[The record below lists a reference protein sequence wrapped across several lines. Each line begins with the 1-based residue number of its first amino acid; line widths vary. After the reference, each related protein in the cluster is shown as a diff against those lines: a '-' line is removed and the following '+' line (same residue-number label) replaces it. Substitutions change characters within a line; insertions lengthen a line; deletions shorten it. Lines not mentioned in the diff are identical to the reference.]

1 MTIEKIA
8 YAVATLLCYAL
19 LCATMAWQYRSRQRA
34 AQRRVDALLPAT
46 PGLPI
51 WWVTYASQTGQAEEL
66 ALQTAQALHWTRL
79 CDVANAVQAELGLPA
94 PAVSIAGDKGY
105 GLWLSLATAVPQATA
120 QRFAAL
126 LWTRYVPDVP
136 PPDSALMDL
145 PPCLHQSTG
154 KWAAFINP
162 GLGASFAEESG
173 LEMAPPH
180 SGQAALLDGLL
191 SISDEQFRHALGL
204 LQQSPAAEQSAPPP
218 IQTLPPAAPADGL
231 LLKDA
236 TLEDIVQ
243 FLHARNIEPTFR
255 HVVFAPEFFEDAGA
269 FHIRKELIDFG
280 NTGVDAFSPKD
291 GVSIHGVEFRRDQN
305 LLLHLG
311 MLKE

>member
-1 MTIEKIA
+1 MYPHFYACNDSNKTWRFIA
-8 YAVATLLCYAL
+8 GQDGIRAQNSHTAGERQPRYNLVQIIRKQMDNLTSALTRLYLPAGAAQANLLA
-19 LCATMAWQYRSRQRA
+19 QRA
-34 AQRRVDALLPAT
+34 Q
-46 PGLPI
+46 G
-51 WWVTYASQTGQAEEL
+51 QTGVEVRLLADGRTRAIAIPFRPMPGGLQA
-66 ALQTAQALHWTRL
+66 QHWTRL
-79 CDVANAVQAELGLPA
+79 CDVANALQAELGLPA

-180 SGQAALLDGLL
+180 AGQAALLDGLL
-191 SISDEQFRHALGL
+191 SISDEQFRQALGL

-255 HVVFAPEFFEDAGA
+255 HV
-269 FHIRKELIDFG
+269 IRK
-280 NTGVDAFSPKD
+280 
-291 GVSIHGVEFRRDQN
+291 
-305 LLLHLG
+305 
-311 MLKE
+311 